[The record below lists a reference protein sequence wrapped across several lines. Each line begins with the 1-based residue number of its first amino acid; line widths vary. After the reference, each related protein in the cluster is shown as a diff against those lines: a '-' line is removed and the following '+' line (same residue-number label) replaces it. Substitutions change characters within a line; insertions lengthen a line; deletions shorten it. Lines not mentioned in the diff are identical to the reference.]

1 VDKCRVG
8 RPVLTAVGPVLI
20 APRGAVGTVPSAPGG
35 SVNTALAVP
44 MAAIPGSEYR
54 VGRMSG
60 TSVG

>member
-1 VDKCRVG
+1 
-8 RPVLTAVGPVLI
+8 VLTAVGPVLI